1 MPLCFFSLKWLQIS
15 LRSFSKYRQQKS
27 YIYPK
32 KKCKRKRKVNP
43 VGRSMSFLGKRGYRP
58 KEEVGNLPSQFLSF
72 FYLEKN
78 FNFGDI
84 MKLCSNC

>member
-1 MPLCFFSLKWLQIS
+1 
-15 LRSFSKYRQQKS
+15 
-27 YIYPK
+27 
-32 KKCKRKRKVNP
+32 
-43 VGRSMSFLGKRGYRP
+43 MSFLGKRGYRP

>member
-1 MPLCFFSLKWLQIS
+1 MAANFARFIFKIS
-15 LRSFSKYRQQKS
+15 ATEVL
-27 YIYPK
+27 YIPQ